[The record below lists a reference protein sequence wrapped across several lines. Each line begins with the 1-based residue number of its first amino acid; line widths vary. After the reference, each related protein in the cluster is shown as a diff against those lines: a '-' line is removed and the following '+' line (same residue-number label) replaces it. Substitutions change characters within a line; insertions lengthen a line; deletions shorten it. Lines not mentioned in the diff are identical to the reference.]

1 MTADT
6 TVRRQP
12 AARPGAA
19 VRRRLGRTVLHKIM
33 LYIGRVVVVAV
44 PIALWQISV
53 DNGWVGSFVAS
64 SPDLI
69 WAQFWEWLTDGTI
82 LAESLHT
89 FGEALSGYV
98 IGVLVGSLLAVGFA
112 SSRWVSAV
120 YLPFMSALNAVPRL
134 TFAPLFVAWL
144 GFGAS
149 SKIALVILVTTYVI
163 FFAVYN
169 GLREVDTEMVGW
181 VRCLGGR
188 RRSLWR
194 HVRIPAIVGWVLAS
208 LRVTVGL
215 AVGAAVTA
223 EFLGSSQGLGYLV
236 SNGANL
242 FHPADVYAG
251 LLAVVVVVGLV
262 DTMLRQLERR
272 LTRWTT

>member
-1 MTADT
+1 MAADT
-6 TVRRQP
+6 TVRRRP
-12 AARPGAA
+12 AAIA
-19 VRRRLGRTVLHKIM
+19 VPRGIGRTLVRKLV
-33 LYIGRVVVVAV
+33 LYIGRILVVAI

-53 DNGWVGSFVAS
+53 NNGWVGSFVAS
-64 SPDLI
+64 SPEQI
-69 WAQFWEWLTDGTI
+69 WAQFWEWLIDGTI

-98 IGVLVGSLLAVGFA
+98 IGVLVGSLLAIGFA

-134 TFAPLFVAWL
+134 IFAPLFVAWL

-149 SKIALVILVTTYVI
+149 SKIALVILVTTYVN
-163 FFAVYN
+163 FFSVYN
-169 GLREVDTEMVGW
+169 GLREVDSEMVSW
-181 VRCLGGR
+181 VRCLGGKR
-188 RRSLWR
+188 RALWR
-194 HVRIPAIVGWVLAS
+194 HVRIPAIVGWVIAS

-215 AVGAAVTA
+215 AVAAAVTA
-223 EFLGSSQGLGYLV
+223 EFLGASQGLGYLV

-242 FHPADVYAG
+242 FQPADVYAG
-251 LLAVVVVVGLV
+251 LLAVVVVVGIV
-262 DTMLRQLERR
+262 DAILRLLERR